1 VISGGHFD
9 YSQYRIDEIIDGV
22 EDIIEKNRK
31 PREEPTSSWESE
43 FYYDYPDD
51 IIDEFKRGL
60 RYLKMAK
67 IYAQRIDWLVSGDD
81 GDDSFR
87 TRLKEDLNKLKE
99 DEKD

>member
-1 VISGGHFD
+1 MSGGHFD

-51 IIDEFKRGL
+51 IIEEFKKGL

-81 GDDSFR
+81 GDNSFR
-87 TRLKEDLNKLKE
+87 IRLYEDLKKLKE
-99 DEKD
+99 DELL